1 MKIEQFTMEMYQE
14 VKQLWEKTG
23 LTLGKSDTE
32 EEVERALS
40 YAQDLFIIGKK
51 QDKIVAVVMGA
62 FDGRRGYVHHL
73 AINPEY
79 QRFGLGKE
87 MMEELHN
94 RFRKKKI
101 VKVHLFIE
109 VDNEGV
115 IDFYKKVGWHSRED
129 LAMMS
134 FVPNP

>member
-14 VKQLWEKTG
+14 VKQIWEKTG

-40 YAQDLFIIGKK
+40 YTKDLFIVGKK
-51 QDKIVAVVMGA
+51 QDRIVAVVMGA
-62 FDGRRGYVHHL
+62 FVHHL
-73 AINPEY
+73 AVDPEY
-79 QRFGLGKE
+79 QRFGIGKE
-87 MMEELHN
+87 MMEELHD
-94 RFRKKKI
+94 RFREKEI

-115 IDFYKKVGWHSRED
+115 IDFYKKIGWHSRED

-134 FVPNP
+134 FVPNS